1 MKRPLYFLIPLLFAA
16 LAAALFGGRAD
27 AQETADDVEVILAF
41 DASGSMRH
49 AIESAKA
56 AANEFVNAMP
66 ADVRIGLEAFGDDV
80 TVLSPPTTD
89 RALLS
94 AQINGIVADGDTAL
108 YDAVVAAAPQFTR
121 AAERRVLVILSDG
134 KDDGSTATLDQA
146 IAAVQGE
153 HVEAISLTT
162 PETDL
167 ASLLALGR
175 VTSADDPAGV
185 SAAFAR
191 VADLLTPVVGPTTV
205 PTTAAP
211 TTTDL
216 PTTTEVPTTTAAP
229 TTTDAPPTTVAAP
242 AAPVYTRPPAP
253 PAAGTGSG
261 SSESTRSLWLGAGG
275 IFAGLLVVGLLLFP
289 RQRVSKAR
297 LGIQK
302 PRSVSEMGKRTM
314 SAVEELLE
322 RHGKRADLATALS
335 VANISMQPGDFIAR
349 VGIIAFVLGLV
360 GLFIGGPVIALLAAT
375 TVCVAV
381 WYYVR
386 RTRAKRQAAFADQLP
401 DVLQLV
407 TTALRSGYGITQALD
422 SVAEEAEEPARSE
435 FAHVLVESRLGRE
448 LSDAM
453 RALAQRM
460 ESKDLEWVVS
470 AIDINRETGGN
481 LSEVLN
487 GVSTTV
493 RERQRMARHVRTLT
507 AEGRLS
513 ARILTALPFLMALFQ
528 WRTNPENF
536 ALLTH
541 GVGLAALITAGV
553 FLVIGTVWVRKIVNS
568 IAL

>member
-302 PRSVSEMGKRTM
+302 PRSVSDMGKRTM